1 MPGRGI
7 QFLKI
12 TQWVSFCFVFG
23 EGEKVVNRKPG
34 MGRMRISNCTIRS
47 LTEQISVCSFPWR
60 LCQTLDR
67 SGRGVQ
73 LWTSQLRQN
82 RGRVAHGKSWGWEE
96 ASGEGC
102 CFRRMKVSN
111 GMCDNWVSR
120 GGKDRTELK
129 MSNSPHLLTLIR
141 QDELWTE
148 GFSVTPYFCPIL
160 QLGEEILYLD
170 V

>member
-7 QFLKI
+7 QFFKI

-23 EGEKVVNRKPG
+23 EGKRWWIGSRAQEGWESVTVLSDDWQN
-34 MGRMRISNCTIRS
+34 RS
-47 LTEQISVCSFPWR
+47 LYVLFHEDSVRPWTDQGEVCVCEHHSYVR
-60 LCQTLDR
+60 T
-67 SGRGVQ
+67 GVGG
-73 LWTSQLRQN
+73 SREKLRM
-82 RGRVAHGKSWGWEE
+82 G
-96 ASGEGC
+96 ASLGEGC
-102 CFRRMKVSN
+102 CFSRMKGST

-120 GGKDRTELK
+120 GGKDRAEFK
-129 MSNSPHLLTLIR
+129 MSNSPHLLPLVR